1 MGVGDDIA
9 VRRQD
14 DPGADTGLFA
24 QVGEHQHRGGVYL
37 LIDLLD
43 SQLLLPCFF
52 AIKAQIGVR
61 VCPGDGGHIALEDIH
76 DTAGIVIAVVEV
88 IAIAVRIAAPQGG
101 DDGHSQHHAYQHGQN
116 DQKRPQ
122 ALAAAALLLPDSFG
136 RRGSGHGARLHI
148 AARDL
153 LPLVR
158 TDIPADDLVRLLLR
172 GRSRR
177 IGRQRHFIFIIHI
190 QSTSR
195 GAPCAICMVKVKAVT
210 PS

>member
-76 DTAGIVIAVVEV
+76 DTAGIVIAV

-101 DDGHSQHHAYQHGQN
+101 DDGHSQHHAYQHGQD

-190 QSTSR
+190 R
-195 GAPCAICMVKVKAVT
+195 APLGARRA
-210 PS
+210 PSAW